1 MKLGLSYNLFDG
13 EELLKSSILS
23 VRDNCDYINIIY
35 QKVSNLG
42 NPCSN
47 NVLDLLN
54 DLRKESLIDQAYLF
68 EPDLSLPA
76 GKNEIKKRNIGLK
89 LAKQHGC
96 SHFLSIDTDEFYDR
110 EQFLKAPRNILQK
123 PRQRFQPVISWAT
136 TSKNPYIRWNLLFYC
151 VPFISKKSKYFS
163 KFRESNQFP
172 VLVDPSRKLNGKRF
186 KYFEPDKLVMHHMT
200 YVRTNLEVKFNNSSG
215 KDTFVKSD
223 VVEILNE
230 WRYPND
236 WIDPTIHY
244 VDPKAKNV
252 FRVSQVP
259 NKFNIHLDR
268 TAHS

>member
-110 EQFLKAPRNILQK
+110 EQFRSAKEYIAK
-123 PRQRFQPVISWAT
+123 TKTEISACHFL
-136 TSKNPYIRWNLLFYC
+136 NYIQEPIYQMEDLSFYC
-151 VPFISKKSKYFS
+151 VPFISKIKYFS

-186 KYFEPDKLVMHHMT
+186 KYFEPDELVMHHMT

-223 VVEILNE
+223 VARMLNE